1 MPVRGTDQVESAAV
15 WVLALLTIVAGVVAV
30 LVGVSAAAAGDA
42 RMQAQVRTVTRIEA
56 TVIDTVPYVP
66 GDVSAAA
73 GQLVPLRWTG
83 ADGLPRTT
91 QQWVL
96 GTAEVGSTRPVWV
109 DQAGEPASRPP
120 DPSEVRLGAVLAGT
134 GVFLGSVMVLVCV
147 WLLVRHWAAR
157 RNEAAWARGWAAV
170 EPRWSGRAG

>member
-15 WVLALLTIVAGVVAV
+15 WLLALLAIVAGVVAV
-30 LVGVSAAAAGDA
+30 FVGLRTAAAGDA
-42 RMQAQVRTVTRIEA
+42 RMQAETRTVTRIDA
-56 TVIDTVPYVP
+56 TVLDPVPYVT

-73 GQLVPLRWTG
+73 GQLVPLGWTG
-83 ADGLPRTT
+83 ADGRPRTT

-96 GTAEVGSTRPVWV
+96 GTAEVGSKRPVWV
-109 DQAGEPASRPP
+109 DQAGDPVPRPP
-120 DPSEVRLGAVLAGT
+120 DRADVRFGAVLAGV

-147 WLLVRHWAAR
+147 RLLVRQWAAR

-170 EPRWSGRAG
+170 EPRWSGRAP